1 MDVLLVWSPPHGAE
15 PPCAQVAEW
24 SWAGYHRQVR
34 DKHQPLSL
42 CDTVSGCHDQI
53 ADGSSLQVSTRVQ
66 PEAEAESNLISE
78 TMTWLCAR
86 ARPRACTEH
95 NPWTAA
101 GITQAHITVR
111 CGAVQGVFAS
121 GCLHNDA
128 SHSTPPP
135 KKKSALGRFMLM
147 HFLVVQIWFRISCG
161 APED

>member
-1 MDVLLVWSPPHGAE
+1 MDDCYSTSKHLNKTRQNSIKNEKRIASVDVLLVWSSPHGAE
-15 PPCAQVAEW
+15 PPCAQVAER
-24 SWAGYHRQVR
+24 SRAGYHRQVR

-42 CDTVSGCHDQI
+42 CDTVSGCHGQI
-53 ADGSSLQVSTRVQ
+53 ADGSSLQVSTRVR

-111 CGAVQGVFAS
+111 CGA
-121 GCLHNDA
+121 GC
-128 SHSTPPP
+128 
-135 KKKSALGRFMLM
+135 
-147 HFLVVQIWFRISCG
+147 VCQ
-161 APED
+161 